1 MDSWSRKRTLS
12 WLPDTTSSW
21 HSFTFLHFHFPPVR
35 LKLGGNHVQGRKL
48 LPDKPYKRWVGDEHN
63 VEIPQIGTF
72 TIGAAANS
80 TWKFTQTQ
88 ARETRGSVAPS
99 TPPPPPST
107 PPSTPQSPVP
117 FTSRDLFPSPA
128 PCPLL
133 PCPARGIGS
142 PAPPGR
148 ATLPPPPPPP
158 PATAS
163 PWGRRGRGAPPPVG
177 RAGASSVRWSGSW
190 QGRRGARQAGQT

>member
-88 ARETRGSVAPS
+88 ARETRGSAAPS
-99 TPPPPPST
+99 TPSPPP